1 MQCEYNQAN
10 AENHCENS
18 KHISQKSE
26 DTDGLQNQ
34 MPSSIIGNDETNML
48 PESRSYERGE
58 GQNTRTG
65 GENDT
70 FEISMPESP

>member
-1 MQCEYNQAN
+1 
-10 AENHCENS
+10 
-18 KHISQKSE
+18 
-26 DTDGLQNQ
+26 

-48 PESRSYERGE
+48 PESQSYVRGE

-65 GENDT
+65 GDNDT